1 MKSARDR
8 VAAVLLEQGSAT
20 TAVIAEALGLTQA
33 AVRRHLDSL
42 LASGMVEE
50 RSVPPR
56 GRRGRGRPARTFRLS
71 DAGREAF
78 QQDYDDLATA
88 ALRYL
93 AETFGPAALDDF
105 ARTRAAELERRYLPV
120 LTAADADRR
129 PAVLAR
135 ALSADGYAAAVSESP
150 VGDGGAQLCQH
161 HCPVAHVASEYPQL
175 CEAETA
181 VFSRLLGT
189 QVQRLATIAHGDG
202 VCTTHVSP
210 APRQRARSS
219 A

>member
-1 MKSARDR
+1 
-8 VAAVLLEQGSAT
+8 VAAVLLEQGSGTA
-20 TAVIAEALGLTQA
+20 AVIAERLGLTQA

-42 LASGMVEE
+42 LASGLAEE
-50 RSVPPR
+50 RSLPQR
-56 GRRGRGRPARTFRLS
+56 GRRGRGRPARVFRLS

-93 AETFGPAALDDF
+93 ADTFGPGAVEDF

-120 LTAADADRR
+120 LAVAESGRR

-161 HCPVAHVASEYPQL
+161 HCPVAHVASQYPQL
-175 CEAETA
+175 CEAETE